1 MASIWST
8 LRRVIVVFTCT
19 AMSSRRASASISHGA
34 IEAALPAAKGVVR
47 RGVGAVEADAQP
59 PHAGLPRALEGLE
72 RGQRRGRGRQRH
84 LQPGR
89 HGVADQLEQVG
100 PLQRI
105 AAGQHQHR
113 PARKAG
119 DLIEQGLGLVG
130 RKLVRVAA
138 FPGPTPG
145 SACTPG
151 RRPA

>member
-1 MASIWST
+1 M
-8 LRRVIVVFTCT
+8 VVFTCT
-19 AMSSRRASASISHGA
+19 ASRSVRALASISQRA
-34 IEAALPAAKGVVR
+34 LEAALPAAEGVVR

-59 PHAGLPRALEGLE
+59 PHAGLPRALERLE

-84 LQPGR
+84 LQPR
-89 HGVADQLEQVG
+89 RRRMADQLEQVG

-105 AAGQHQHR
+105 AAGHHQHR

-119 DLIEQGLGLVG
+119 DLIEQGLRL
-130 RKLVRVAA
+130 RRSRVRPGAA
-138 FPGPTPG
+138 SPGPTPG